1 LRKLKVR
8 LLDDEVIERKS
19 RDIED
24 AQAPSLVDLLGELA
38 EVNRLYEGGAISRK
52 ERLERR
58 RALLD
63 RF

>member
-1 LRKLKVR
+1 LRKLDIR
-8 LLDDEVIERKS
+8 LLDDEVIKRKS

-24 AQAPSLVDLLGELA
+24 AQAPSLVDLLEELG
-38 EVNRLYEGGAISRK
+38 EVNRLYECGAISRK

-58 RALLD
+58 RVLLD